1 VPAVVHL
8 VPRPVLTEPS
18 SLARDLANTPWSEQ
32 PITVRVI
39 ELFEP
44 RAGASTVDLTLAER
58 DVPEIAAV
66 LHDATELHLH
76 GIHPRVA
83 LRCLPDVKHAVL
95 AGISVVVHGP
105 VTAARERS
113 GESAAPWPGPV
124 HADAEAATSVES
136 TGPGAPSHLFI
147 DVHAPDLLPRA
158 CGPLPL
164 VLDDCGRL
172 AVICLAETL
181 SDRVREHLR
190 LEFEALSRPEVRLE
204 VYDEC
209 DVPIRDRAARRRAAS
224 AVVAGQDADAPYS
237 RTFVESLVQG
247 VPLVVLGDTPADA
260 PRGVVFTGTRND
272 VDRAVAC
279 VRSWVASWAVG
290 EAPDVDVG
298 ARNRWLALRRP
309 ALG

>member
-1 VPAVVHL
+1 
-8 VPRPVLTEPS
+8 VLTEPS

-44 RAGASTVDLTLAER
+44 RAGASTVDLSLAER

-95 AGISVVVHGP
+95 AGISVVVHGRVP
-105 VTAARERS
+105 APREHA
-113 GESAAPWPGPV
+113 GESTTPWPGPV
-124 HADAEAATSVES
+124 SADRDAAATVES
-136 TGPGAPSHLFI
+136 TGPGAPSHLFL

-181 SDRVREHLR
+181 SDGVRGHLR
-190 LEFEALSRPEVRLE
+190 LELAQHLLTAALLNARCRRVQGLGDLDPV
-204 VYDEC
+204 
-209 DVPIRDRAARRRAAS
+209 ARRTTAIACGR
-224 AVVAGQDADAPYS
+224 PPP
-237 RTFVESLVQG
+237 RT
-247 VPLVVLGDTPADA
+247 
-260 PRGVVFTGTRND
+260 RGRPSSMVS
-272 VDRAVAC
+272 AC
-279 VRSWVASWAVG
+279 VCS
-290 EAPDVDVG
+290 P
-298 ARNRWLALRRP
+298 
-309 ALG
+309 